1 MGLLRRP
8 TPGEIVEGGR
18 SAGPAGRVRYR
29 AHSKNSTAGFA
40 AILVFQHGGYHRNR
54 RVEQQS
60 PCPTAGG
67 DVQVQFE
74 ACSPPRRATV
84 DASIRPAVAGR
95 LRPGRTL
102 TCAPARPLLGGRR
115 RGRLAIP
122 LSLSQIA
129 GASWGQRLGGGG

>member
-84 DASIRPAVAGR
+84 DASICPAVAGR

-102 TCAPARPLLGGRR
+102 TCSPARPLLTVVVEVAWRYH
-115 RGRLAIP
+115 
-122 LSLSQIA
+122 
-129 GASWGQRLGGGG
+129 